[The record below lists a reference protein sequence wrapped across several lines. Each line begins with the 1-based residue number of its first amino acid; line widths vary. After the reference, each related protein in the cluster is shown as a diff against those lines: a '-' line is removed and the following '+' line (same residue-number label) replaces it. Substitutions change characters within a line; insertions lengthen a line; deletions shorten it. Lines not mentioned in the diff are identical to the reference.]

1 MGARVW
7 SLDMTG
13 SGRWRHVPT
22 ITGRIDWRADSRM
35 SSGPAWRTCP
45 AYFWEPPRERAG
57 RRSRLLLT
65 APTAVGTDGSP
76 EHVLDHYRE
85 AFGVVIGT
93 GWPRSAG
100 QDPYRKGDE
109 RPIEFRA
116 FRLKAPDQWWT
127 QHAEERLHQWNEER
141 GVTRSEVEHV
151 VMTPDQVVPGHG
163 EAQVAQSR
171 RGPGLLRVPYVEE
184 DDERILLT
192 LYWTSKTDKY
202 WDTD

>member
-1 MGARVW
+1 MDIV
-7 SLDMTG
+7 
-13 SGRWRHVPT
+13 
-22 ITGRIDWRADSRM
+22 
-35 SSGPAWRTCP
+35 
-45 AYFWEPPRERAG
+45 
-57 RRSRLLLT
+57 
-65 APTAVGTDGSP
+65 
-76 EHVLDHYRE
+76 
-85 AFGVVIGT
+85 
-93 GWPRSAG
+93 
-100 QDPYRKGDE
+100 
-109 RPIEFRA
+109 
-116 FRLKAPDQWWT
+116 WT

-151 VMTPDQVVPGHG
+151 VMTPDQVVPGHE

>member
-1 MGARVW
+1 MEGKEGRGFGERGRGERRGASWGMGARVW

-85 AFGVVIGT
+85 AFGVVIRT
-93 GWPRSAG
+93 GWSKSAG

-109 RPIEFRA
+109 RPVEFRA
-116 FRLKAPDQWWT
+116 FRLKAPDQWILSGLNT
-127 QHAEERLHQWNEER
+127 QKSDSTS
-141 GVTRSEVEHV
+141 GTRS
-151 VMTPDQVVPGHG
+151 G
-163 EAQVAQSR
+163 A
-171 RGPGLLRVPYVEE
+171 
-184 DDERILLT
+184 
-192 LYWTSKTDKY
+192 
-202 WDTD
+202 